1 MEGHRKRPLLP
12 QQSTAPEQHG
22 SLTVQWGVPAG
33 ALACLFWV
41 VYVTVA
47 TAGRTWPWYA
57 TRQHVVSFAGATLV
71 LLCWLGA
78 AAWVRRLVTGESWTS
93 AAAKTLACCLPQA
106 LCGPVLLVVY
116 LSDPVHHSFVTFAG
130 VRLGI
135 AAATML
141 LAVWLQV
148 RGLLHDAPETAPR
161 TVLPAIPLACAC
173 FVFYVFTSGAH
184 MYIIDEVENY
194 SVTKNLAEHLS
205 LRGGIQGQDY
215 SKYGVVMPL
224 VAAALYRLERA
235 LGFPLPPG
243 DGAIHWTWITREAA
257 PYYPL
262 TLLLFNPAA
271 TAATVGLVY
280 AFARRLG
287 GAHREALAVAV
298 LYGVGTIAWVYTK
311 TFYNLPLGVL
321 LLTAAAY
328 AALFNDHASP
338 RRGLVAGLL
347 FGTAAATRYE
357 YLVWAPLVAG
367 ASAWVGGGVPADRFG
382 RVRVLGLFVA
392 GAAAAFMA
400 LALVPNTIKYGSP
413 LNFGYSDQQKLTT
426 YLDFDR
432 AENGLLGLL
441 ISPSF
446 GLLPSFPLAALV
458 PVGLWQM
465 RRLHARGAVFL
476 AASILLGCVLYG
488 RFPDWY
494 GGRDYGPR
502 YLLTILPFL
511 ASALLPIV
519 RAALRSRLWLTVV
532 VVPAAWGVA
541 YAALGVVL
549 SYDLAYMR
557 IFYEMG
563 PHPMSVGDQ
572 QIKWSIE
579 ASLPLSS
586 LLLFLRWL
594 QHGDFFYTPLGIP
607 QQGIPGAGG
616 LDFYLWQLHRDVPL
630 RALLLAATILFV
642 TLFAWLAVRPPA
654 AWRRKA

>member
-1 MEGHRKRPLLP
+1 MEDRPKRSVLP
-12 QQSTAPEQHG
+12 QQSTGRERPSRPTAW
-22 SLTVQWGVPAG
+22 WGVPAG
-33 ALACLFWV
+33 ITACAFWV
-41 VYVTVA
+41 GYVTVA
-47 TAGRTWPWYA
+47 TAGRTWPWHA
-57 TRQHVVSFAGATLV
+57 TRQHGASFAAAALV

-78 AAWVRRLVTGESWTS
+78 AAWVRRLVIGERWRS
-93 AAAKTLACCLPQA
+93 AAARTLACCLPLS
-106 LCGPVLLVVY
+106 LCGPVLLAVY
-116 LSDPVHHSFVTFAG
+116 LSDPLHHIFVTFAG
-130 VRLGI
+130 MRLGI
-135 AAATML
+135 AAGTML

-148 RGLLHDAPETAPR
+148 RGLLQDVPETVHR
-161 TVLPAIPLACAC
+161 GVLPALPLACA
-173 FVFYVFTSGAH
+173 FLVFYVFTSGAH

-205 LRGGIQGQDY
+205 LRGGIQGQEY

-224 VAAALYRLERA
+224 AAAVLYRLEMA

-243 DGAIHWTWITREAA
+243 NGAIHWTWITREAA

-271 TAATVGLVY
+271 TAATAGLVY

-287 GAHREALAVAV
+287 GAHGEALALTVI
-298 LYGVGTIAWVYTK
+298 YGLGTIAWVYSK

-321 LLTAAAY
+321 LLTATVY
-328 AALFNDHASP
+328 AALFNDHASS
-338 RRGLVAGLL
+338 RRALVAGVLI
-347 FGTAAATRYE
+347 GAAAATRYE
-357 YLVWAPLVAG
+357 YLLWAP
-367 ASAWVGGGVPADRFG
+367 
-382 RVRVLGLFVA
+382 VA
-392 GAAAAFMA
+392 GAALLWTGHRPPARVSYSIRAGGLFLAGATIAFA
-400 LALVPNTIKYGSP
+400 LLTLLPNTIKYGSP

-441 ISPSF
+441 LSPSF
-446 GLLPSFPLAALV
+446 GLLPSFPLAVLA

-465 RRLHARGAVFL
+465 RRLHARGAAFL
-476 AASILLGCVLYG
+476 AASILLGYVLYG

-502 YLLTILPFL
+502 YLLTVFPFL
-511 ASALLPIV
+511 TLVLLSIV
-519 RAALRSRLWLTVV
+519 RVALRSRLWLAVV
-532 VVPAAWGVA
+532 GVLAAWGVA

-563 PHPMSVGDQ
+563 PQPMSVGDQ

-594 QHGDFFYTPLGIP
+594 EHGDFFYAPLGIP

-616 LDFYLWQLHRDVPL
+616 LDFYLWQLHREAPV
-630 RALLLAATILFV
+630 RALLVAATATFIAM
-642 TLFAWLAVRPPA
+642 FAWRALRGQE
-654 AWRRKA
+654 RSTS